1 MGSHGAHP
9 TVLLGDYRLMF
20 LSLIARAIWARRV
33 RSLMTALGVGI
44 GIGLIIAIFSVVSS
58 VRDSLAV
65 SAQIT
70 QADLLAVQRGL
81 AGPTG
86 GSIPEFCVDELESY
100 EGVKDATGFLLTSV
114 SFEDT
119 PFFNIFGVRT
129 EDRGLY
135 LGEEQIVEGTYFQN
149 PGEMGLGKI
158 AADSLGLGVGDT
170 LRLDSGEEFTV
181 VGVFDTGNTYLDSG
195 GITSLKEA
203 QEVVGR
209 EGKVTLI
216 AIYLDPEADKSAVAQ
231 QIESDKRF
239 LKVISSPRLLE
250 TSSTVE
256 LAGALSWVL
265 TAIAL
270 IMASIF
276 VFNSMSTSV
285 AERTRDIGILKA
297 VGWSRWKVMGM
308 FLGESLLLGLAGF
321 AIGVLFGM
329 GTVLVISHVPAARS
343 FVGQSFDGQTLLVGL
358 IVSLLLGLIGG
369 AIPAISAFRLSPVE
383 ALRSE

>member
-1 MGSHGAHP
+1 
-9 TVLLGDYRLMF
+9 MF
-20 LSLIARAIWARRV
+20 LSLIVRAIWARRV

-58 VRDSLAV
+58 VRDSLGV

-86 GSIPEFCVDELESY
+86 GSIPESCVDELESY

-135 LGEEQIVEGTYFQN
+135 LGEEQIVEGTHFQN
-149 PGEMGLGKI
+149 PGEIGLGKI
-158 AADSLGLGVGDT
+158 AADSLDLGVGDT

-181 VGVFDTGNTYLDSG
+181 VGIFDAGNTYLDSSG
-195 GITSLKEA
+195 VASLGDA
-203 QEVVGR
+203 QKVAGR
-209 EGKVTLI
+209 EGKVSLI
-216 AIYLDPEADKSAVAQ
+216 AIYLDPEADKGAVAQ

-250 TSSTVE
+250 ASGTVKM
-256 LAGALSWVL
+256 AGAVSWVL
-265 TAIAL
+265 SAIAL
-270 IMASIF
+270 IMACIG

-297 VGWSRWKVMGM
+297 VGWSRLKVMSI
-308 FLGESLLLGLAGF
+308 FLGESLLLSLAGF
-321 AIGVLFGM
+321 VLGSLLGM
-329 GTVLVISHVPAARS
+329 GTILAVSHVPAARS
-343 FVGQSFDGQTLLVGL
+343 FVGPSFDAEVFIVGL
-358 IVSLLLGLIGG
+358 TVALLLGLVGG
-369 AIPAISAFRLSPVE
+369 AIPAILAFRLSPAE